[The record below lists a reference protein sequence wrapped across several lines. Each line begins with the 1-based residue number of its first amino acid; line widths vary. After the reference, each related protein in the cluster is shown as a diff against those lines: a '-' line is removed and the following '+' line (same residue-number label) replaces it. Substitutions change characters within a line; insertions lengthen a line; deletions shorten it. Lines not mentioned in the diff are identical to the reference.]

1 MRIMF
6 YCQHVLGVGH
16 FFRSMEIARALERHQ
31 VLFIE
36 GGEPLADFTPPPHV
50 KRVFLPPL
58 MMDGQFTRVHS
69 CGADLEAVKYR
80 RTELLDQSLRNFAPD
95 VLVIELFPFGRKYFT
110 FELMPLLQRIRQE
123 NLPTKVVCSL
133 RDILVE
139 KKDQARFEEH
149 VIRTLNACFDLL
161 LIHSDPHV
169 IPLDETFSRVKDIA
183 IPLEYTGFVTRRPGQ
198 TLTPQ
203 TGLILISGGG
213 SPVGRDLL
221 ACAIGAAQTLP
232 DPHLRVRA
240 FASPFLPRQD
250 LACLERLAAR
260 DERSVILPFSSQFLD
275 ELAAAEL
282 SISMAGY
289 NTCMDILSSG
299 IKALVYPFPQNR
311 EQRIRA
317 ERLQQLGILTVLD
330 SLQRDRLAEHIGLQ
344 LRDHKARPG
353 TPAILQNGAANT
365 AQAVEKYFGRS

>member
-1 MRIMF
+1 MRIMI

-58 MMDGQFTRVHS
+58 MMDRQFTQVRS

-95 VLVIELFPFGRKYFT
+95 VLVIELFPFGRKYFS
-110 FELMPLLQRIRQE
+110 FELLPLLQRIRQE

-139 KKDQARFEEH
+139 KKDQARFEER

-183 IPLEYTGFVTRRPGQ
+183 IPLEYTGFVTRQPGQ
-198 TLTPQ
+198 NLTPQ
-203 TGLILISGGG
+203 TGLILVSGGG

-232 DPHLRVRA
+232 DPHLRMRA

-299 IKALVYPFPQNR
+299 IKALVHPFPQNR

-330 SLQRDRLAEHIGLQ
+330 SLQSDRLAEHIALQ
-344 LRDHKARPG
+344 LQDNKARPG

-365 AQAVEKYFGRS
+365 ARAVEKYFGRS